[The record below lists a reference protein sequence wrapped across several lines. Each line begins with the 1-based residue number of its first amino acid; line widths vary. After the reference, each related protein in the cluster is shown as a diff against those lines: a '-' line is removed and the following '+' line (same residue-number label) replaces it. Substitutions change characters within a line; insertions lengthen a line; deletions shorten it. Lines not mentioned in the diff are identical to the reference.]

1 MPLTLVHHKKDDCFF
16 TPYSG
21 AAELVAK
28 VARFDLVTIDPEG
41 SLASGG
47 CGTSNGTHNLLG
59 QEAAVA
65 DAIAVVAKKAISR

>member
-28 VARFDLVTIDPEG
+28 VARFNLVTIDPEG